1 MSTLPNA
8 DYISD
13 SDRKVSEVKAA
24 LEDMRDVIAQ
34 GIGQSART
42 TISIEDGGITP
53 TRSAHLLQSESS
65 TSDTLDVIT
74 STNLPEGS
82 LLLLGPA
89 SGHEITIA
97 HSANLSLIDGE
108 NFLMDDDTMRI
119 LLMRVGTDWVEVTRF
134 YNANTTAFKA
144 FLDVGSGGGGE
155 GSVTSVAISA
165 PSSIFSVS
173 GSPVTSSGTLTLS
186 FATGQTANRVVGT
199 NGAGAVSLLALTDSH
214 IPSLAASKITSGSFD
229 AARIPNLDAA
239 KITSGSFDTARIPNL
254 AASKITSGTFDAARI
269 PDLAASKITS
279 GTFSAARGGFGR
291 DMSVVTDDANKT
303 VIPYF
308 RNVDDGTNQCSIFEY
323 ELGTGPGCGL
333 GIEVIAGV
341 NAQLARYDY
350 KVGEEKSVPSNSSVS
365 WAHGAG
371 TDSGSSNGKC
381 LDVRVV
387 LRCKTAEQ
395 GYAVGDEVELF
406 ITGSTA
412 NQGYAL
418 TVDDTNITVSSRG
431 NYLMAHKA
439 GSSAHA
445 TITNANWRFVAYWR
459 YAGIMKEE

>member
-1 MSTLPNA
+1 MSTLPNQ

-13 SDRKVSEVKAA
+13 SDRKVSEVKSA

-42 TISIEDGGITP
+42 TISIETGGIIP

-89 SGHEITIA
+89 PGHDITIA
-97 HSANLSLIDGE
+97 HSSNLSLIDGE

-144 FLDVGSGGGGE
+144 FLDVSGGGGGE

-165 PSSIFSVS
+165 PSTIFSVS

-214 IPSLAASKITSGSFD
+214 IPALPASKITTGTFNT
-229 AARIPNLDAA
+229 AQIPNLDAA
-239 KITSGSFDTARIPNL
+239 KITSGSIDTARIPNL

-279 GTFSAARGGFGR
+279 GQLTSARGGLGR
-291 DMSVVTDDANKT
+291 DMETLAVSGSQG
-303 VIPYF
+303 ILPYW
-308 RNVDDGTNQCSIFEY
+308 NQLSDGTNQCEIVQHNLGDAGFALAFED
-323 ELGTGPGCGL
+323 
-333 GIEVIAGV
+333 VAGV
-341 NAQLARYDY
+341 VSNLVRYDY
-350 KVGEEKSVPSNSSVS
+350 KQGEEKTVPSNSSVS
-365 WAHGAG
+365 WAHGA
-371 TDSGSSNGKC
+371 TKSGAVTGKP
-381 LDVRVV
+381 LDLRVV
-387 LRCKTAEQ
+387 LRCKTADL
-395 GYAVGDEVELF
+395 GYAVGDEVEVF
-406 ITGSTA
+406 VTGSTA
-412 NQGYAL
+412 NQGYAVC
-418 TVDDTNITVSSRG
+418 VDDTNISVAGRG

-439 GSSAHA
+439 GSSAHS
-445 TITNANWRFVAYWR
+445 TITNASWRFVAYWR
-459 YAGIMKEE
+459 FAGHMKDE